1 MTKIS
6 IIIPTYN
13 RAVSIKAA
21 IDSVLAQTHTNFEL
35 IIIDDGS
42 TDQTQEK
49 IKPYLKDSRI
59 QYHYQENKGVSVAR
73 NAGLRKA
80 SGEWIAF
87 LDSDDV
93 WLPRKLETQI
103 SHLKANPHIK
113 ACQVEE
119 IWIRNGIRVNPHKKH
134 AKHSGWIFEHCLP
147 LCIISPSAVILHK
160 SVVSQCGFFDEGLPA
175 CEDYDYW
182 LRLTLDFEFVTLP
195 EALIIKNGGHA
206 DQLSQKYWGMDR
218 FRIIALEK
226 ILNHPRLSASQRRL
240 VEQDIAR
247 RQQILNQGAQ
257 KRQKTGC

>member
-1 MTKIS
+1 MTSVSVIL
-6 IIIPTYN
+6 PTFN
-13 RAVSIKAA
+13 RKLLVPNAVK
-21 IDSVLAQTHTNFEL
+21 SVLDQTYRDFEL
-35 IIIDDGS
+35 ILVDDGS
-42 TDQTQEK
+42 TDQTRNV
-49 IKPYLKDSRI
+49 IDPFLKDSRV
-59 QYHYQENKGVSVAR
+59 HYCYQQNKGVSAAR
-73 NAGLRKA
+73 NLGLSKA
-80 SGEWIAF
+80 CSEWIAF

-103 SHLKANPHIK
+103 SYLKANPHIK

-147 LCIISPSAVILHK
+147 LCIISPSAVILHQ

-226 ILNHPRLSASQRRL
+226 ILNHPLLSASQRRL